1 MFYQYVRYQKFMEK
15 SQKKLF
21 CYIEKTHSFQ
31 CQKYNKIPCFTNV
44 YIFKILRKNRKK
56 KFSVISKKNK
66 VFEFNPFLSFSYF
79 TNVYDHKFE
88 KKNQK

>member
-1 MFYQYVRYQKFMEK
+1 MKKK
-15 SQKKLF
+15 SKKLF

-56 KFSVISKKNK
+56 KFSVISKKYI
-66 VFEFNPFLSFSYF
+66 VFKIDQIFFFSNILPIYTI
-79 TNVYDHKFE
+79 TNL
-88 KKNQK
+88 KKNNQKWKFLTYW

>member
-1 MFYQYVRYQKFMEK
+1 MKK

-44 YIFKILRKNRKK
+44 YIFKILRKNREK
-56 KFSVISKKNK
+56 KFSVISKKYI
-66 VFEFNPFLSFSYF
+66 VFKIEKIFFPHFLPIYTI
-79 TNVYDHKFE
+79 TNL
-88 KKNQK
+88 KKNNQK

>member
-1 MFYQYVRYQKFMEK
+1 MFYQYIRYQKFMKK

-56 KFSVISKKNK
+56 KFSVISKKYI
-66 VFEFNPFLSFSYF
+66 VFKIDQIFFSQYF
-79 TNVYDHKFE
+79 INIYDHKFE
-88 KKNQK
+88 KNNQK